1 MNTTDNIPTIYVR
14 HLDPHNT
21 GEGLGSHMRRT
32 LYPLLQISLKF
43 GWEVIWDFDS
53 NPCWKDNEY
62 RSSYS
67 HECLELGS
75 WLGFDTKY
83 SDLDRDRTI
92 MTPLHIDGNDA
103 RFGNL
108 RGEPEIINFV
118 LEEYISKYGLD
129 SFVGRND
136 SNRCD
141 PVLITLFGRF
151 EYKDDPTPPVLHWM
165 QNRCSEW
172 KVQAGNTRDE
182 EASEDITANNYGRNL
197 NIVLHLRVP
206 EVFVSLEWEEANRIS
221 HAVATLEKVWE
232 QISIHLEDFD
242 GPEKKSTIIHL
253 DIFTEESFTRVMEL
267 ELMESLCKSG
277 TPIRD
282 NIGAVPISNSVATS
296 NITVH
301 RQTPLLPT
309 VQSMAVADIFIP
321 ASSYLSSMAAFFQT
335 SLIVLP
341 NEATRRHTYFA
352 THLKYKEKFQVRKD
366 PNNKFLYED
375 HKLSSSS
382 CPIVEVEN
390 DEELKAAIN
399 YILKMDT

>member
-92 MTPLHIDGNDA
+92 MIPLHIDGNDA

-136 SNRCD
+136 SNRCS

-151 EYKDDPTPPVLHWM
+151 EYQDDPTPPVLHWM

-172 KVQAGNTRDE
+172 KLHIPEAVNTKDE
-182 EASEDITANNYGRNL
+182 EASEVIEENDSCRKL
-197 NIVLHLRVP
+197 NIVLHIRVP
-206 EVFVSLEWEEANRIS
+206 EVFVSNEWEEANRIS
-221 HAVATLEKVWE
+221 HAIATLEKVWE
-232 QISIHLEDFD
+232 QISIHLKDLD
-242 GPEKKSTIIHL
+242 GPENESTIILL
-253 DIFTEESFTRVMEL
+253 DVFTEESFTRVMEL
-267 ELMESLCKSG
+267 ELIESLCKSG
-277 TPIRD
+277 IPIRD
-282 NIGAVPISNSVATS
+282 NDIGAAPIT
-296 NITVH
+296 ITVH

-341 NEATRRHTYFA
+341 KEPTRRHTYFA
-352 THLKYKEKFQVRKD
+352 THLKYKEDKFQVRKD
-366 PNNKFLYED
+366 QNKKLLHED
-375 HKLSSSS
+375 HKLSSYS
-382 CPIVEVEN
+382 CPIVQVEN
-390 DEELKAAIN
+390 DEELKAAIKC
-399 YILKMDT
+399 IWELDT